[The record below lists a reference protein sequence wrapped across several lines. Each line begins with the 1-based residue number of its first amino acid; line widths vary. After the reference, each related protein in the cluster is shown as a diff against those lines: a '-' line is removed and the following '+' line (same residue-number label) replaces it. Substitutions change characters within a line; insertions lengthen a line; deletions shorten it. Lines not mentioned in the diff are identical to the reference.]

1 MGYEANKVCVL
12 LCPHYSRNI
21 RPPDVCFPR
30 TADLALEVLVQE
42 DVPGRQ
48 VPVHEGFLREVG
60 HASCN
65 LPCKPQKQ
73 VLHFALVPGA
83 IKADGH
89 VVTIG
94 TGNGD
99 AGCELTPTPASS
111 SSSSSLRL
119 ASAPK

>member
-1 MGYEANKVCVL
+1 MSVFL
-12 LCPHYSRNI
+12 SPHYSRNT
-21 RPPDVCFPR
+21 RPPDVRFPR
-30 TADLALEVLVQE
+30 TADLALDVLVQE

-48 VPVHEGFLREVG
+48 VPVHEGFLREVD
-60 HASCN
+60 HASRN
-65 LPCKPQKQ
+65 LPRKPQEQ
-73 VLHFALVPGA
+73 VLHFTLIPGA

-89 VVTIG
+89 VITTG

-99 AGCELTPTPASS
+99 AGSELTPTPAPS

>member
-1 MGYEANKVCVL
+1 MGYEANNVCV
-12 LCPHYSRNI
+12 LCPHYSRTTW
-21 RPPDVCFPR
+21 PPDVCFPR

-48 VPVHEGFLREVG
+48 VPVHEGLTREVG
-60 HASCN
+60 HAGCDF
-65 LPCKPQKQ
+65 PRKPKKQ
-73 VLHFALVPGA
+73 VLHFTLVPGA

-94 TGNGD
+94 MGNGD